1 MKYPAYLFDLDG
13 TLIDSMPFWQR
24 AMLISLDEEKIEY
37 PENLLDII
45 CPLGYRGT
53 AEYFANN
60 FHLNATADE
69 LVARMYEGAYIEYRD
84 NIPFKAGVRD
94 FLLRMKEKGHSL
106 NVLTASPHLMLDTAL
121 KRLGVFELFDNV
133 WSCEDFKTD
142 KTNPEIYLSV
152 ARELSVNPSEIAFF
166 DDNINSIKGATRA
179 NLYTVGVFDISGR
192 GFEDELKRIADKYVY
207 TFENLEEI

>member
-1 MKYPAYLFDLDG
+1 MIHPVYLFDLDG
-13 TLIDSMPFWQR
+13 TLIDSMPFWQK
-24 AMLISLDEEKIEY
+24 AMMISLDEEKVEY

-53 AEYFANN
+53 AEYFVNN
-60 FHLNATADE
+60 FHLNATVDE

-94 FLLRMKEKGHSL
+94 FLLRMKDMGHSL

-179 NLYTVGVFDISGR
+179 SLYTVGVFDISGR
-192 GFEDELKRIADKYVY
+192 GFEDELKRIADKYIY

>member
-13 TLIDSMPFWQR
+13 TLIDSMPFWQK
-24 AMLISLDEEKIEY
+24 AMMISLDEEKVEY

-53 AEYFANN
+53 AEYFVNN

-142 KTNPEIYLSV
+142 KTNPEIYLSA

-166 DDNINSIKGATRA
+166 DDNINSIKGAICA
-179 NLYTVGVFDISGR
+179 SLYTVGVFDISGR
-192 GFEDELKRIADKYVY
+192 GFEDELKCIADKYIY

>member
-53 AEYFANN
+53 AEYFVNN
-60 FHLNATADE
+60 FHLNSTADE

-179 NLYTVGVFDISGR
+179 SLYTVGVFDVSGR